1 MTKIPRDKG
10 LDSSTALLRDGY
22 TFISNGCARHESVVF
37 ETRLML
43 QPTICMLGEEA
54 ARVFYDNSLFKR
66 EGAAPWILQETLLG
80 RGGVQ
85 MLDGQAHRKR
95 KSMFMQLMTPEEIA
109 RLVDLATGEWH
120 RYIDRWERKDKV
132 VLFDEVQEILCRAV
146 CRWTGVPLDEAE
158 VSRRTRD
165 FTVMIEGAGTVGL
178 RHIQGRLARNRA
190 EKWIG
195 DLIERVRDRTLDV
208 PRGCALQ
215 VVAMHCDLHGE
226 LLVRHVAAVELI
238 NVLRPTVA
246 VARYITFAA
255 LALHKHPE
263 SRRRLQ
269 AGEEGYATLFA
280 HDVRRFY
287 PFFPFATARVR
298 REFDWNG
305 YRFTKGVR
313 VMLDLYGTDRDPRIW
328 NAPSYFRPERFREW
342 NGSAFNFIPQG
353 GSEHYTNHRCAGEWP
368 TIALIEAAAC
378 ILATSMTYDVPEQN
392 LHISLSRLP
401 AIPESRFVISK
412 VRRVG

>member
-1 MTKIPRDKG
+1 
-10 LDSSTALLRDGY
+10 
-22 TFISNGCARHESVVF
+22 
-37 ETRLML
+37 
-43 QPTICMLGEEA
+43 
-54 ARVFYDNSLFKR
+54 
-66 EGAAPWILQETLLG
+66 
-80 RGGVQ
+80 
-85 MLDGQAHRKR
+85 
-95 KSMFMQLMTPEEIA
+95 
-109 RLVDLATGEWH
+109 
-120 RYIDRWERKDKV
+120 
-132 VLFDEVQEILCRAV
+132 
-146 CRWTGVPLDEAE
+146 
-158 VSRRTRD
+158 
-165 FTVMIEGAGTVGL
+165 
-178 RHIQGRLARNRA
+178 
-190 EKWIG
+190 
-195 DLIERVRDRTLDV
+195 
-208 PRGCALQ
+208 
-215 VVAMHCDLHGE
+215 
-226 LLVRHVAAVELI
+226 
-238 NVLRPTVA
+238 
-246 VARYITFAA
+246 
-255 LALHKHPE
+255 
-263 SRRRLQ
+263 
-269 AGEEGYATLFA
+269 
-280 HDVRRFY
+280 VRRFY